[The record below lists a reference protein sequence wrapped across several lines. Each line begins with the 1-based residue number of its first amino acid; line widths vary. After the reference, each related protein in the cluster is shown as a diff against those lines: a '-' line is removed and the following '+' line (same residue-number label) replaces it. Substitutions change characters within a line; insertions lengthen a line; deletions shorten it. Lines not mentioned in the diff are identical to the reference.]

1 MSAAQKKTGTRSI
14 EKEIEINAPIEVVW
28 KALTDAKELTQWF
41 PLEAGENPD
50 GTMWLS
56 WRNEYKFSSRIEI
69 WEPPRHVRT
78 VPVQSNWS
86 QDKTEKENSAS
97 DANPSWGMA
106 TDFYLESRGG
116 STALRLIHSGFSLD
130 ADWDALYDGTH
141 TGWDFQL
148 WALRHYLENHRG
160 IPRRTAYVREF
171 LKDVSREEAWQ
182 ILFGPN
188 GLLGAGR
195 LHGLQPGDR
204 YAIRPATGD
213 DFTGVIHSLQPP
225 HDFSAT
231 VENLNHALLRVHLDE
246 LFGYRDVNF
255 QLSTYGIPPDQVVAL
270 ETRTRQMLQSLNATK
285 VTTAPNSQ
293 STGRKFETEIEIKA
307 PVEAVWK
314 ALTDAEELTRWF
326 PQQAS
331 VTPGVGGK
339 ILLSWPGITDWNL
352 RIDEW
357 KPNEHLRAVYD
368 LQTDLIVKTDEAAE
382 ADTAIKL
389 TNASKGKPLQLAV
402 DYFLQGRGGTTVLRL
417 VHSGFGTGSPWDEE
431 YDGISWGWL
440 KELRSLRHYLEYH
453 HGKSRHVGW
462 ARVTLP
468 VQTSTASAWQRL
480 LSENGIGLKP
490 ILSHPREGDHCEI
503 HLGTEETLQAVMQY
517 FDPPNFFCAR
527 VENLQQAFLR
537 AWVWIDKLH
546 GFGEANI
553 QISTYGLPK
562 AISEDFEKRWNDLL
576 RRLF

>member
-1 MSAAQKKTGTRSI
+1 MSTAQKKPATRSI
-14 EKEIEINAPIEVVW
+14 EKEIAINAPIETVW

-50 GTMWLS
+50 GTMWMS
-56 WRNEYKFSSRIEI
+56 WRNEFKFASRIEI

-86 QDKTEKENSAS
+86 QDKTEKEDSAS

-116 STALRLIHSGFSLD
+116 ATALRLVHSGFSLD

-148 WALRHYLENHRG
+148 RALRHYLENHRG
-160 IPRRTAYVREF
+160 IPRRTAFVREF
-171 LKDVSREEAWQ
+171 LKDISREEAWQ
-182 ILFGPN
+182 ILFGPK
-188 GLLGAGR
+188 GLVGEGQF
-195 LHGLQPGDR
+195 HGLRPGDR
-204 YAIRPATGD
+204 YTIRTAAGD
-213 DFTGVIHSLQPP
+213 DLTGVIHSLQPP

-255 QLSTYGIPPDQVVAL
+255 QLSTYGIAPDQVEAL
-270 ETRTRQMLQSLNATK
+270 ETRTRQLLQSLNATK
-285 VTTAPNSQ
+285 VPSAPDSK
-293 STGRKFETEIEIKA
+293 STSRRFETEIEIKA
-307 PVEAVWK
+307 PVEAVWQ
-314 ALTDAEELTRWF
+314 ALTDAQELTRWF

-339 ILLSWPGITDWNL
+339 ILLSWPGITEWNL
-352 RIDEW
+352 RIEDW
-357 KPNEHLRAVYD
+357 KPNEHLRTVYD
-368 LQTDLIVKTDEAAE
+368 LQTDLIVKTDEQTE

-389 TNASKGKPLQLAV
+389 ADAGKGKPLQLAV
-402 DYFLQGRGGTTVLRL
+402 DYFLQGRGGTTALRV
-417 VHSGFGTGSPWDEE
+417 VHSGFGKGSPWDEE

-453 HGKSRHVGW
+453 HGKPRHVGW
-462 ARVTLP
+462 GRVTLP

-480 LSENGIGLKP
+480 LSENGVSLKP
-490 ILSHPREGDHCEI
+490 ALPHLREGERCEI
-503 HLGTEETLQAVMQY
+503 HIGAGETLQAVMQY

-537 AWVWIDKLH
+537 AWVWMDKLH

-562 AISEDFEKRWNDLL
+562 AVSEDFEKHWNELL

>member
-1 MSAAQKKTGTRSI
+1 MSPAQKKQATRSI
-14 EKEIEINAPIEVVW
+14 EKEIEINAPIETVW

-50 GTMWLS
+50 GTMWMS
-56 WRNEYKFSSRIEI
+56 WRNEFKFASRIEI

-86 QDKTEKENSAS
+86 QDKPEKENSAS
-97 DANPSWGMA
+97 DAGPSWGMA

-116 STALRLIHSGFSLD
+116 STALRLVHSGFSLA
-130 ADWDALYDGTH
+130 ADWDALYDGTR

-148 WALRHYLENHRG
+148 WALQQYLENHRG
-160 IPRRTAYVREF
+160 VPRRTAFVREF
-171 LKDVSREEAWQ
+171 LIGISREEAWQ
-182 ILFGPN
+182 TLFGPN
-188 GLLGAGR
+188 GLLGQ
-195 LHGLQPGDR
+195 LHGLQAGDR
-204 YAIRPATGD
+204 YALRTASGD
-213 DFTGVIHSLQPP
+213 NFAGVIHSLQPP

-255 QLSTYGIPPDQVVAL
+255 QLSTYGLPPDQVEAL
-270 ETRTRQMLQSLNATK
+270 EARTRQLLQSLNAAKATS
-285 VTTAPNSQ
+285 APDSK
-293 STGRKFETEIEIKA
+293 STSRKFETEIEIKA
-307 PVEAVWK
+307 PVQAVWQ

-326 PQQAS
+326 PPQAA

-339 ILLSWPGITDWNL
+339 ILWSWPGITDWHLN
-352 RIDEW
+352 IEQW
-357 KPNEHLRAVYD
+357 QPNKHLRAVYD
-368 LQTDLIVKTDEAAE
+368 LRTEVIVKTDEQTE
-382 ADTAIKL
+382 ADAAIKL
-389 TNASKGKPLQLAV
+389 AEASKGKPLQLAV
-402 DYFLQGRGGTTVLRL
+402 DFFLQGRGGSTVLRL
-417 VHSGFGTGSPWDEE
+417 VHSGFGKGSPWDEE

-453 HGKSRHVGW
+453 HGKPRHVGW

-468 VQTSTASAWQRL
+468 ANTSTASAWQRL
-480 LSENGIGLKP
+480 LSENGVSLKP
-490 ILSHPREGDHCEI
+490 ALPHHQENDRCEI
-503 HLGTEETLQAVMQY
+503 HLGTGETFQAVMQY

-537 AWVWIDKLH
+537 GWVWVDKLH

-562 AISEDFEKRWNDLL
+562 EMSADFEKRWTDLL

>member
-1 MSAAQKKTGTRSI
+1 
-14 EKEIEINAPIEVVW
+14 
-28 KALTDAKELTQWF
+28 
-41 PLEAGENPD
+41 
-50 GTMWLS
+50 MWMA
-56 WRNEYKFSSRIEI
+56 WRNEFKFASRIEI

-86 QDKTEKENSAS
+86 QDETEKENSAS
-97 DANPSWGMA
+97 DAEPSWGMA
-106 TDFYLESRGG
+106 TDFYLDSRGG
-116 STALRLIHSGFSLD
+116 STALRLVHSGFSLD
-130 ADWDALYDGTH
+130 TDWDALYDGTH

-171 LKDVSREEAWQ
+171 LKDISREEAWQ

-188 GLLGAGR
+188 GLIGAGQ
-195 LHGLQPGDR
+195 LHGLRPGDR
-204 YAIRPATGD
+204 YAIRTAAGD
-213 DFTGVIHSLQPP
+213 SFAGVIHSLRPP

-231 VENLNHALLRVHLDE
+231 VENLNQALLRVHLDE
-246 LFGYRDVNF
+246 LFAYRDVNF
-255 QLSTYGIPPDQVVAL
+255 QLSTYGVPPDQVEAL
-270 ETRTRQMLQSLNATK
+270 ETRARQMLQGLNATK
-285 VTTAPNSQ
+285 APSAHNSQ
-293 STGRKFETEIEIKA
+293 STDRKFETAIEIKA

-314 ALTDAEELTRWF
+314 ALTEAEELTRWF
-326 PQQAS
+326 PQQAT

-339 ILLSWPGITDWNL
+339 IVLSWPGITDWHL
-352 RIDEW
+352 RIADW
-357 KPNEHLRAVYD
+357 KPNEHLRTVYD
-368 LQTDLIVKTDEAAE
+368 LQTDVIVKTDEQKE

-389 TNASKGKPLQLAV
+389 ADAGKGKPLQLAV
-402 DYFLQGRGGTTVLRL
+402 DYFLQGRGGATVLRL
-417 VHSGFGTGSPWDEE
+417 VHSGFGSGSPWDEE

-453 HGKSRHVGW
+453 HGKSRHMGW

-468 VQTSTASAWQRL
+468 VQTSTAATWQRL
-480 LSENGIGLKP
+480 LSENGVWVKP
-490 ILSHPREGDHCEI
+490 ALPHPREGDRCEI
-503 HLGTEETLQAVMQY
+503 HLGTGETFQAVMQC

-537 AWVWIDKLH
+537 AWVWVDKLH

-562 AISEDFEKRWNDLL
+562 AVSEDFEKRWNDLL

>member
-1 MSAAQKKTGTRSI
+1 MSTAQKKATTRAI
-14 EKEIEINAPIEVVW
+14 EKEIEINAPIETVW
-28 KALTDAKELTQWF
+28 KALTDARELTQWF

-50 GTMWLS
+50 GTIWMS
-56 WRNEYKFSSRIEI
+56 WRNEYKFASRIEV
-69 WEPPRHVRT
+69 WEPPHHVRT

-86 QDKTEKENSAS
+86 PDKTEKESSAS
-97 DANPSWGMA
+97 GTEPSWGMA

-116 STALRLIHSGFSLD
+116 STALRLVHSGFSLE
-130 ADWDALYDGTH
+130 ADWDALYDGTR

-171 LKDVSREEAWQ
+171 LKAISRAEAWQ

-188 GLLGAGR
+188 GLLGQ
-195 LHGLQPGDR
+195 LHDLRPGDR
-204 YAIRPATGD
+204 YAIRTAAGD
-213 DFTGVIHSLQPP
+213 AFTGVIHSLQPP

-255 QLSTYGIPPDQVVAL
+255 QLSTYSIPQDQVEAL
-270 ETRTRQMLQSLNATK
+270 EARTRQLLQSLNATK
-285 VTTAPNSQ
+285 ATSTPDSK

-326 PQQAS
+326 PQRAS
-331 VTPGVGGK
+331 VTPGIGGK
-339 ILLSWPGITDWNL
+339 ILLSWPGITAWNL
-352 RIDEW
+352 RVDEW

-368 LQTDLIVKTDEAAE
+368 LQADVIVKTDEAPE
-382 ADTAIKL
+382 TAIKL
-389 TNASKGKPLQLAV
+389 AEASKGKSLQLAV
-402 DYFLQGRGGTTVLRL
+402 DYFLQGRGGSTVLRL

-431 YDGISWGWL
+431 FDGISWGWL

-468 VQTSTASAWQRL
+468 VQTSAASAWQRL
-480 LSENGIGLKP
+480 LSENGVWLKP
-490 ILSHPREGDHCEI
+490 IFPHPQEGDRCEI
-503 HLGTEETLQAVMQY
+503 HLGTGEILQAVMQY
-517 FDPPNFFCAR
+517 FDPPNFFCATL
-527 VENLQQAFLR
+527 ENLQQSFLR
-537 AWVWIDKLH
+537 AWVWMDKLH

-562 AISEDFEKRWNDLL
+562 EISENFEKRWNELL

>member
-1 MSAAQKKTGTRSI
+1 MSTAQKKTGTRAI
-14 EKEIEINAPIEVVW
+14 EKEIEINAPIEIVW

-50 GTMWLS
+50 GTMWVS
-56 WRNEYKFSSRIEI
+56 WRAKFKFASRIEI
-69 WEPPRHVRT
+69 WEPPHHIRT

-86 QDKTEKENSAS
+86 QDQTEKENSAS
-97 DANPSWGMA
+97 AAEPSRGMA

-116 STALRLIHSGFSLD
+116 ATALRLVHSGFSLE
-130 ADWDALYDGTH
+130 ADWEALYDGTR

-160 IPRRTAYVREF
+160 IPRRTAFVREF
-171 LKDVSREEAWQ
+171 LKDISREEAWQ

-188 GLLGAGR
+188 GLLGQ
-195 LHGLQPGDR
+195 LHGLQAGDR
-204 YAIRPATGD
+204 YAIRTAAGD
-213 DFTGVIHSLQPP
+213 DFAGVIHSLQPP

-231 VENLNHALLRVHLDE
+231 VENFNHALLRVHLDE

-255 QLSTYGIPPDQVVAL
+255 QLSTYGIPQEQVEAL

-285 VTTAPNSQ
+285 ATTTQNSPF
-293 STGRKFETEIEIKA
+293 TGRKFETEIAIKA
-307 PVEAVWK
+307 PVETVWQ

-326 PQQAS
+326 PQQAG

-339 ILLSWPGITDWNL
+339 ILWSWPGITDWHLN
-352 RIDEW
+352 IEQW
-357 KPNEHLRAVYD
+357 QPNEHLRAVYD
-368 LQTDLIVKTDEAAE
+368 LQTEVIVKTDEQTE

-389 TNASKGKPLQLAV
+389 AAAGKGKPLQLAV
-402 DYFLQGRGGTTVLRL
+402 DFFLQGRGDSTVLRL
-417 VHSGFGTGSPWDEE
+417 VHSGFGKGSPWDEE
-431 YDGISWGWL
+431 YDGISWGWR

-453 HGKSRHVGW
+453 HGKPRHVGW

-468 VQTSTASAWQRL
+468 VDTSTASAWQRL
-480 LSENGIGLKP
+480 LSENGVRLEP
-490 ILSHPREGDHCEI
+490 ALPHFQEGERCEI
-503 HLGTEETLQAVMQY
+503 YLGTGDTFQGVMQY

-537 AWVWIDKLH
+537 AWVWVDKLH

-562 AISEDFEKRWNDLL
+562 AVSEDFEKRWRDLL

>member
-1 MSAAQKKTGTRSI
+1 MSAAQKKTATRSI
-14 EKEIEINAPIEVVW
+14 ETQIEINAPIETVW

-50 GTMWLS
+50 GTMWMS
-56 WRNEYKFSSRIEI
+56 WRNEYKFASRIEI

-78 VPVQSNWS
+78 APVQSHWS
-86 QDKTEKENSAS
+86 QDKTQEDDSAS
-97 DANPSWGMA
+97 SGDSSWGLA
-106 TDFYLESRGG
+106 TDFYLESRG
-116 STALRLIHSGFSLD
+116 SATALRIVHSGFSLA
-130 ADWDALYDGTH
+130 ADWDALYDGTR

-160 IPRRTAYVREF
+160 IPRRTAFVREF
-171 LKDVSREEAWQ
+171 LKEISREEAWQ
-182 ILFGPN
+182 MLFGPN
-188 GLLGAGR
+188 GLIGR
-195 LHGLQPGDR
+195 LHGLRPGDR
-204 YAIRPATGD
+204 YAIRTAAGD
-213 DFTGVIHSLQPP
+213 DFAGVIHSLQPP

-231 VENLNHALLRVHLDE
+231 VENLKHALVRVHLDE

-255 QLSTYGIPPDQVVAL
+255 QLSTYGIPQDQVEAL
-270 ETRTRQMLQSLNATK
+270 ETRTRQMLQGLNAKKATS
-285 VTTAPNSQ
+285 VPASP
-293 STGRKFETEIEIKA
+293 STSRKFETEIEIKV

-339 ILLSWPGITDWNL
+339 ILWSWPGITDWHLN
-352 RIDEW
+352 IEQW
-357 KPNEHLRAVYD
+357 QPNEHLRAVYD
-368 LQTDLIVKTDEAAE
+368 LQTEVIVKTDDQTEAE
-382 ADTAIKL
+382 TAIKL
-389 TNASKGKPLQLAV
+389 ANTGKRKPLQLAV
-402 DYFLQGRGGTTVLRL
+402 DFFLQGRGGSTVLRL
-417 VHSGFGTGSPWDEE
+417 VHSGFGKGSPWDEE

-462 ARVTLP
+462 ARVALP
-468 VQTSTASAWQRL
+468 VQTSTVSAWQHL
-480 LSENGIGLKP
+480 LSENGVWLK
-490 ILSHPREGDHCEI
+490 SAHPHPQEGDRCEI
-503 HLGTEETLQAVMQY
+503 HLGTGEIFQAVIQH

-537 AWVWIDKLH
+537 AWVWVDKLH

-562 AISEDFEKRWNDLL
+562 TVSENFERSWNDLL